1 MPKARGLTPKAREL
15 MPKARELMPK
25 ARGRRHILNKRMSG
39 GGDQYM
45 TGVDINNI
53 SEFNPSKIAGINL
66 WIKAAD
72 SMCEYKTVAQY
83 TANLDPAI
91 ADKIRA
97 LTQDNLLVQ
106 INSPIVSQPNSL
118 VRLELDAITRTNFP
132 KLTQSPE
139 ELDAI
144 SIQSLIDPNNGQQSL
159 AKLITKSA
167 INMPSDSTPTIFVIG
182 TNVNVTYKK
191 EIDRIVVSVADI
203 TAPITSFSE
212 IIVYSRPLTPEE
224 TEAMEGYLAYK
235 RNDQYLLKFDHKYL
249 PSIQSFPA
257 LFAISNQL
265 VKAEISI
272 VNDLKAFD
280 SAVTTYREKL
290 PDAEI
295 ISKAPGLK
303 EKGTAAQRQ
312 LSTIR
317 QAFVKGALLSR
328 KKGQDSVDAVFES
341 INALGLFSEPF
352 ARAKYDQKIAD
363 FGGVMREL
371 EAYMSSLGNVDAA
384 AATDETN
391 KNQQLQIQ
399 RRSAAQ
405 SLEAVENTQDEA
417 VAQNFYKG
425 LRATMESVDRVGK
438 LRYETMYANFAKRIV
453 TRKERIDYYNT
464 ATTSRWNDIDW
475 KYKQI
480 REQIE
485 PETGTPPWL
494 GYDSTVDTAN
504 KSIMRN
510 GQVHS
515 IHYSNPYLNRIQAL
529 YEQIRNQ
536 MEEGDALFLK
546 NEINYIATTVGKI
559 SDNVQNRTIVP
570 ISKTLFCSVCKRYDE
585 KALDYSGEFEK
596 LYVIINEAITALLDI
611 LRKNKEYKTSSNIEK
626 DYPIPL
632 TFLHRG
638 STTDVYVR
646 RVNKH
651 DSSLT
656 MIEYIVTGADGTV
669 LMTDE
674 GECEFMF
681 PAMQTL
687 TADPAGKF
695 FTRPSAFRDETG
707 AVKATKYIVL
717 DPYKKTESILDTLP
731 STQATPRFYHLVDG
745 LFEIPRD
752 AENSIYE
759 MSMETPQMPVLLPK
773 YAVTDGAFFV
783 CVNVGKLALHVR
795 IPTLAD
801 YIVDLIGP
809 GEICMYVYSGMTD
822 SKDNYYGRVQWIP
835 SRIPYDTLLD
845 VPRTSIVAKVAEL
858 DKTIFMQTATLP
870 LFDRD
875 GYLIEANPDK
885 NGVLYDIDDIFRAKP
900 YKTTMGKEIRMSDL
914 EVRED
919 WGEQLVPSPIIPK
932 LCFVREASTDLPVF
946 CNDSGIP
953 AIDEFGYTKYLQSP
967 ALHVQDAI
975 KTRSSLDE
983 PIIITPLPAETSIA
997 QYGMSKDKGLFK
1009 KVYRSRFVKP
1019 AIQDQ
1024 QHMFIFVNM
1033 SGFPLVSPSNNYI
1046 EAEKATLSPPIM
1058 VEYVE
1063 NLIPEYAYILE
1074 DSPLFVPSK
1083 TPLKA
1088 SPMPIE
1094 SGADDNLKVIDTK
1107 RAIKIVAYRYDVSSA
1122 YITYTLAKLKEEIG
1136 VCESMQANF
1145 ADIDDTIE
1153 MLETTIEDIKGYQA
1167 DFASYGA
1174 TIAAIRTRSAIMDK
1188 TMDEKMEMSTFD
1200 LKMKDTIGRVYT
1212 SFTAGLNRVNAFRTL
1227 LKLIE
1232 NIRAHAKRL
1241 RTVVAPENDKSILG
1255 IQVVIQNDG
1264 ISSGGQADRN
1274 LTRVLEICTQ
1284 KKMEFDATVKKLEER
1299 NGAIPKYLDDIQA
1312 WFDTQSILVKNA
1324 NALRRE
1330 IVEYEINQSVNIF
1343 TQKIA
1348 SKFADTSKKVQDS
1361 QAKVDVLIEY
1371 KKAIAKWLGI
1381 YVDKAEMRS
1390 YTNQIPSLFPSKTV
1404 KGYFLPLPVFE
1415 EMENPLVS
1423 RDWYALANTGSL
1435 SEAIRLRIS
1444 MGLIDPI
1451 KTFITENTAYY
1462 TNYDIHAYGE
1472 LNPNSR
1478 KTDEEI
1484 LQVVEDCKKRVDA
1497 FIAEAIEVESKLG
1510 PIFDF
1515 YKDTRI
1521 DIATELRP
1529 VLEAQAR
1536 NIMEAW
1542 TKCADTQTAIQTKI
1556 KYLEPYL
1563 DEAGMVQAR
1572 KIGADME
1579 GLFSDDLAA
1588 AVENVR
1594 RSTKVAD
1601 FYVSMNH
1608 LKMIEIRHE
1617 RLKVFDEVNG
1627 LQGNLVP
1634 IQDSM
1639 EDLDDAVLANLRGQ
1653 IETKRANLMTRILKM
1668 KAEAAD
1674 PGQLSRIN
1682 DAVPQKM
1689 LDDIASKNPPDI
1701 PGCVELLKAI
1711 EAVPISV

>member
-1 MPKARGLTPKAREL
+1 MPKARGLMPKAHGLTPKAKT
-15 MPKARELMPK
+15 P
-25 ARGRRHILNKRMSG
+25 RRNLSKRMSG
-39 GGDQYM
+39 GGDQYK
-45 TGVDINNI
+45 TGIDINNI
-53 SEFNPSKIAGINL
+53 SDFNPSKIAGINL

-72 SMCEYKTVAQY
+72 SVCEYKTVAEY
-83 TANLDPAI
+83 TVNLDTAI

-97 LTQDNLLVQ
+97 KNQDNLLVE
-106 INSPIVSQPNSL
+106 IKSPLQSQPNSL
-118 VRLELDAITRTNFP
+118 VRLELDAMTRTNFP
-132 KLTQSPE
+132 ILVQNPE
-139 ELDAI
+139 DLDAI
-144 SIQSLIDPNNGQQSL
+144 SIQPLIDPSNNQQSL

-167 INMPSDSTPTIFVIG
+167 TNIPPDSTPSIFVIG
-182 TNVNVTYKK
+182 TNVSVTYKK
-191 EIDRIVVSVADI
+191 EIDRIVVSVVDI
-203 TAPITSFSE
+203 TAPTTSISE
-212 IIVYSRPLTPEE
+212 IIVYSRPLKPEE
-224 TEAMEGYLAYK
+224 TEAVEGYLAYK
-235 RNDQYLLKFDHKYL
+235 RNDQYLLRFDHKYL

-257 LFAISNQL
+257 LSTISDQL
-265 VKAEISI
+265 VKTERSVVA
-272 VNDLKAFD
+272 NLKAFD

-295 ISKAPGLK
+295 ITEAPGLK
-303 EKGTAAQRQ
+303 EKGAAAQRQ

-328 KKGQDSVDAVFES
+328 KKGQDSVDSVFES
-341 INALGLFSEPF
+341 INALTLFSEPF
-352 ARAKYDQKIAD
+352 VRAKYEQKIAD
-363 FGGVMREL
+363 FGGVVREL
-371 EAYMSSLGNVDAA
+371 EAYMSSLGDVDAA

-405 SLEAVENTQDEA
+405 SLEAVENTQDETA
-417 VAQNFYKG
+417 ARNFYKG
-425 LRATMESVDRVGK
+425 LRATLESVDRVGK

-453 TRKERIDYYNT
+453 TRKERVDYYNT

-480 REQIE
+480 REQID
-485 PETGTPPWL
+485 PDIGVPPWL
-494 GYDSTVDTAN
+494 TYDPTVDAAN
-504 KSIMRN
+504 KRVLRDGS
-510 GQVHS
+510 VYS
-515 IHYSNPYLNRIQAL
+515 IHYSNPYLNRIQTL

-559 SDNVQNRTIVP
+559 RDNIENRAIAP

-596 LYVIINEAITALLDI
+596 LYILINDATTTLLDI
-611 LRKNKEYKTSSNIEK
+611 LRKNKEYKTSSDIEK
-626 DYPIPL
+626 DYPIPVV
-632 TFLHRG
+632 FLHRD
-638 STTDVYVR
+638 SIADLYIR

-669 LMTDE
+669 LKTDDD
-674 GECEFMF
+674 ECEFVF
-681 PAMQTL
+681 PGIQML

-695 FTRPSAFRDETG
+695 FTRPSAFRDEVG
-707 AVKATKYIVL
+707 AVKATKYIIL
-717 DPYKKTESILDTLP
+717 EPYKKTESILDTLP

-759 MSMETPQMPVLLPK
+759 MSMEVPQMPVLLPK

-783 CVNVGKLALHVR
+783 CVNVGKLPLHVR

-801 YIVDLIGP
+801 YIIDLIGP

-822 SKDNYYGRVQWIP
+822 SKDNYYGRVQWIS
-835 SRIPYDTLLD
+835 SRIPYDTLLE
-845 VPRTSIVAKVAEL
+845 VPRTSLVAKVVEL
-858 DKTIFMQTATLP
+858 DKIIFMQTAKLP

-885 NGVLYDIDDIFRAKP
+885 NGVLYDIDDIHHAKP
-900 YKTTMGKEIRMSDL
+900 YKMIIGSEIRLSDL

-919 WGEQLVPSPIIPK
+919 WGEQLVPSPVTPK
-932 LCFVREASTDLPVF
+932 LCFVREALTDLPMF
-946 CNDSGIP
+946 CNDSGSP

-983 PIIITPLPAETSIA
+983 PVIITPFPTEIPIT

-1019 AIQDQ
+1019 IVQDEQ
-1024 QHMFIFVNM
+1024 NIFIFVNM
-1033 SGFPLVSPSNNYI
+1033 SGFPLVSPTNQYI
-1046 EAEKATLSPPIM
+1046 QLENATFSPPIM

-1063 NLIPEYAYILE
+1063 NLISEYAYILG

-1088 SPMPIE
+1088 APMSIE
-1094 SGADDNLKVIDTK
+1094 YDADDNLTAIDTK
-1107 RAIKIVAYRYDVSSA
+1107 RAIKIIGYRYDVNVA
-1122 YITYTLAKLKEEIG
+1122 YINYTLAKLQEEVG
-1136 VCESMQANF
+1136 VCEAVQANF
-1145 ADIDDTIE
+1145 SDADDIIE
-1153 MLETTIEDIKGYQA
+1153 LLEGSIADIKGYQA
-1167 DFASYGA
+1167 DFASYSA
-1174 TIAAIRTRSAIMDK
+1174 NIAAIRTRSVIMDK
-1188 TMDEKMEMSTFD
+1188 TTDEKMEMSTFD

-1212 SFTAGLNRVNAFRTL
+1212 SFTTGLQRVNAFRVL
-1227 LKLIE
+1227 LKLIDK
-1232 NIRAHAKRL
+1232 IRAHAKRL
-1241 RTVVAPENDKSILG
+1241 RTVVGPENDKSILG

-1264 ISSGGQADRN
+1264 IKSGGQADRN

-1284 KKMEFDATVKKLEER
+1284 KKMEFDGTVKKLDE
-1299 NGAIPKYLDDIQA
+1299 NLGAIPKYLDYIQS
-1312 WFDTQSILVKNA
+1312 WVDTQLLLVKTA

-1330 IVEYEINQSVNIF
+1330 IAEMEMNQSVNIF
-1343 TQKIA
+1343 TRKLA
-1348 SKFADTSKKVQDS
+1348 NKFSENSKKIQDS
-1361 QAKVDVLIEY
+1361 QAKVDALIEY

-1381 YVDKAEMRS
+1381 YGDEGEIRS

-1404 KGYFLPLPVFE
+1404 KGYFLSLPVFE

-1423 RDWYALANTGSL
+1423 RDWYTLANTDSL

-1444 MGLIDPI
+1444 MGLVDPI
-1451 KTFITENTAYY
+1451 KTFIKDNTAYY

-1472 LNPNSR
+1472 LDPNSR

-1515 YKDTRI
+1515 YKDIRV

-1529 VLEAQAR
+1529 GLEGLAR
-1536 NIMEAW
+1536 IIMEAW
-1542 TKCADTQTAIQTKI
+1542 TECADTQTAIQTKI

-1572 KIGADME
+1572 KIAADMD
-1579 GLFSDDLAA
+1579 GLFSEDLTAS
-1588 AVENVR
+1588 VENVR

-1601 FYVSMNH
+1601 FYVAMNH
-1608 LKMIEIRHE
+1608 LKMIEIQHE
-1617 RLKVFDEVNG
+1617 REKLLDAVKGLK
-1627 LQGNLVP
+1627 GNLGP

-1639 EDLDDAVLANLRGQ
+1639 EDLDEEVLANLRGQ
-1653 IETKRANLMTRILKM
+1653 IETKRADLVARVLKM
-1668 KAEAAD
+1668 KADAVD
-1674 PGQLSRIN
+1674 PGELSRIN
-1682 DAVPQKM
+1682 DAIPQKT

-1711 EAVPISV
+1711 EAVARF